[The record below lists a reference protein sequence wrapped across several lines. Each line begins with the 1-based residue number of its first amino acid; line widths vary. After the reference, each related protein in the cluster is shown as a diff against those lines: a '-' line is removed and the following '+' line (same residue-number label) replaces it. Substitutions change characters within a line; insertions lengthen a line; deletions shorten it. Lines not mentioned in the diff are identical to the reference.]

1 MMSVGGGESEWD
13 RRLDNMLAD
22 LETGNNNNNNVVM
35 QQQVKRWHKQNK
47 NTTIRKKSIAS
58 LTNHQIG
65 QAKKV
70 RLF

>member
-35 QQQVKRWHKQNK
+35 QQQVKRWHKQSF
-47 NTTIRKKSIAS
+47 NTTIKNKS
-58 LTNHQIG
+58 Q
-65 QAKKV
+65 
-70 RLF
+70 